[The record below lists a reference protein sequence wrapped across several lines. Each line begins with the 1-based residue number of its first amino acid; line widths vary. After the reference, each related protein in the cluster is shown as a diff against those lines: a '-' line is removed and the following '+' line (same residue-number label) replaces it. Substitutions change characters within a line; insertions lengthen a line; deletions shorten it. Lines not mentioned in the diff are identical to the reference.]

1 MRNEETVVASET
13 MEGSETESTDKIVIT
28 DSDLVP
34 LEDFDTS
41 EEVVGPVTA
50 KVKSKGDDVL
60 PDHYLVGPFSE
71 PACDLSPV

>member
-13 MEGSETESTDKIVIT
+13 MEGSEAESTDKIVIT

-50 KVKSKGDDVL
+50 KVKS
-60 PDHYLVGPFSE
+60 
-71 PACDLSPV
+71 

>member
-13 MEGSETESTDKIVIT
+13 MEGSEAESTDNIVIT

-50 KVKSKGDDVL
+50 KVKS
-60 PDHYLVGPFSE
+60 
-71 PACDLSPV
+71 